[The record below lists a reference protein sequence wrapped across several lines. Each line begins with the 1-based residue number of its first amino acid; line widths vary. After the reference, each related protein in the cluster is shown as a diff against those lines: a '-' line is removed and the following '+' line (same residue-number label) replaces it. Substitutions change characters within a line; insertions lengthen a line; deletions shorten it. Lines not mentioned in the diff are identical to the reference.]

1 MAVAKKSKASSKGLG
16 KGLGNLIRES
26 EEDENVVVKEVVK
39 EVVVKEPGEM
49 KVRLSQIEPNRE
61 QPRKVFDE
69 DALIE
74 LSESIKQYG
83 VLQPLLVQKK
93 DKYYEIIAGERRW
106 RAAKLAGVK
115 EVPVII
121 KDYSTQEVM
130 EIALIENIQREDLN
144 PIEEAQAYQRLIKDY
159 RLKQDEVAEKV
170 SKSRAAITNSLRLL
184 KLDERVQE
192 MVMEG
197 KLSNGHA
204 RAIISI
210 EDGDQQYQ
218 VAQKIFDEQM
228 SVRET
233 EKLMKNL
240 NRPEKP
246 EKQKPQND
254 FVYRDIEEKMNK
266 IMGTKVVIKNR
277 EHDKGKIE
285 IEYYSQAELERIYD
299 LLKQIKNE

>member
-39 EVVVKEPGEM
+39 EVVVKEPSEM

-106 RAAKLAGVK
+106 RAAKKAGLK
-115 EVPVII
+115 EVPVVV
-121 KDYSTQEVM
+121 KDYSPQEIM

-144 PIEEAQAYQRLIKDY
+144 PVEEAMAYQRLIKEYD
-159 RLKQDEVAEKV
+159 LKQDEVAERV
-170 SKSRAAITNSLRLL
+170 SKSRTAITNSIRLL
-184 KLDERVQE
+184 KLDERVQNMLIQE
-192 MVMEG
+192 
-197 KLSNGHA
+197 SISSGHA
-204 RAIISI
+204 RALLAVK
-210 EDGDQQYQ
+210 DGDEQYNL
-218 VAQKIFDEQM
+218 AMKIFDEKL

-233 EKLMKNL
+233 EKLIKSL
-240 NRPEKP
+240 GKEKTA
-246 EKQKPQND
+246 KPKKKELKND
-254 FVYRDIEEKMNK
+254 FVYRDLEEKLK
-266 IMGTKVVIKNR
+266 TVTGTKVMINR
-277 EHDKGKIE
+277 KTEKSGKIE
-285 IEYYSQAELERIYD
+285 IEYYNQEDLEKIIGFF
-299 LLKQIKNE
+299 K

>member
-39 EVVVKEPGEM
+39 EVVVKEPSEM

-170 SKSRAAITNSLRLL
+170 SKSRAGYSWWTKSL
-184 KLDERVQE
+184 
-192 MVMEG
+192 
-197 KLSNGHA
+197 
-204 RAIISI
+204 SI
-210 EDGDQQYQ
+210 E
-218 VAQKIFDEQM
+218 
-228 SVRET
+228 
-233 EKLMKNL
+233 
-240 NRPEKP
+240 
-246 EKQKPQND
+246 
-254 FVYRDIEEKMNK
+254 
-266 IMGTKVVIKNR
+266 
-277 EHDKGKIE
+277 
-285 IEYYSQAELERIYD
+285 
-299 LLKQIKNE
+299 

>member
-49 KVRLSQIEPNRE
+49 KVRLSQIEPNR
-61 QPRKVFDE
+61 
-69 DALIE
+69 
-74 LSESIKQYG
+74 
-83 VLQPLLVQKK
+83 
-93 DKYYEIIAGERRW
+93 YYEIIAGERRW

-204 RAIISI
+204 RAIIGI